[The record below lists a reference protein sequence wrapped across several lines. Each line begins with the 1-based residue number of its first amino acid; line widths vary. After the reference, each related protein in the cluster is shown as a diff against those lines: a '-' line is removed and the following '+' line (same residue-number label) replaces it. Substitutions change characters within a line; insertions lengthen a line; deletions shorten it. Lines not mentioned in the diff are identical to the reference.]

1 MDFKEIN
8 IYDLDLKL
16 FDLID
21 NKWGLIFVGDL
32 KENNIMTASWMSFGI
47 LWNYPVVNI
56 YIRPT
61 RYTYNLIEKNDFFSV
76 SFFNDNYNDKLKF
89 CGTKSGRN
97 INKVKEC
104 DFNLILKDFFID
116 RNKSF
121 KFPIIKEAE
130 IIFICQKIYFQ
141 DIDKNNFLIPEI
153 NKNYNNDYHRCYI
166 GKILT
171 VFKK

>member
-61 RYTYNLIEKNDFFSV
+61 RYTC
-76 SFFNDNYNDKLKF
+76 LKMYMESY
-89 CGTKSGRN
+89 KH
-97 INKVKEC
+97 
-104 DFNLILKDFFID
+104 LK
-116 RNKSF
+116 
-121 KFPIIKEAE
+121 
-130 IIFICQKIYFQ
+130 
-141 DIDKNNFLIPEI
+141 
-153 NKNYNNDYHRCYI
+153 
-166 GKILT
+166 
-171 VFKK
+171 